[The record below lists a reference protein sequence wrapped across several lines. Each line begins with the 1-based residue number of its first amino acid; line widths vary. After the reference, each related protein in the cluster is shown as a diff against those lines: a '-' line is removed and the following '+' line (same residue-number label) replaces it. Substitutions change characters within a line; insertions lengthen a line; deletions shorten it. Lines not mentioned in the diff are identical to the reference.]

1 VNTDK
6 HRFFPHK
13 ELGYKLRGIF
23 FEIRNRYGVGHK
35 ELVYKNLILEKL
47 KERGLSFVVEK
58 AIKIY
63 SLDTGKPVGVY
74 VPDIIIEDVIVVEIK
89 STRFT
94 SRQDEK
100 QLYYYLR
107 SSKYEVGYLVNFST
121 PELYIKRIIYTNDRK
136 PFLRKSV

>member
-1 VNTDK
+1 MTQMNTDVNTDK

-89 STRFT
+89 STGLL
-94 SRQDEK
+94 QDK
-100 QLYYYLR
+100 TK
-107 SSKYEVGYLVNFST
+107 SNF
-121 PELYIKRIIYTNDRK
+121 III
-136 PFLRKSV
+136 